1 MQFLKTITVQNI
13 ILETGTDDLSQ
24 IEIEIIKTHLG
35 FLEVDRSK
43 HIFTRL
49 AYTHTHSQIHTHT
62 HEMHLRGGWC
72 RRA

>member
-1 MQFLKTITVQNI
+1 MIFP
-13 ILETGTDDLSQ
+13 Q

-49 AYTHTHSQIHTHT
+49 AYTHTHTQIHARTH
-62 HEMHLRGGWC
+62 MRCICGGDGVEGREGNYSIVWARC
-72 RRA
+72 TYG